1 MSIELQ
7 QSTIDSLRLY
17 ADRYET
23 RDFINGDPSWFMH
36 QVTGQANQEA
46 MAFVAQAVSYGSRQQ
61 FLPKIQRLLDVS
73 EGQMAQWIA
82 EGAFNDTV
90 PRNHDCFY
98 RLYTNHMFNRFLTAY
113 QTMLR
118 QYGTMGEFV
127 RQTSSDALS
136 AINALT
142 AFFADQGS
150 DGVIPRNAKSSC
162 KRLCMFL
169 RWMSR
174 NNSPVDLGWWHEFID
189 RRTLIMP
196 MDVHVVR
203 QSVNFGLLKG
213 TTATMSTAR
222 RLTDTMLKV
231 FPDDPLKGDFA
242 LFGLGAINSQ
252 DVETT

>member
-1 MSIELQ
+1 MNIPP
-7 QSTIDSLRLY
+7 STIESLRLY

-23 RDFINGDPSWFMH
+23 SDFINGDPSWFMH
-36 QVTGQANQEA
+36 QVEGRANQEA
-46 MAFVAQAVSYGSRQQ
+46 MAFVAQAVAYGSRKQ
-61 FLPKIQRLLDVS
+61 FMPKIQRLLDES
-73 EGQMAQWIA
+73 GGEMSRWIA
-82 EGAFNDTV
+82 EGAFNEVV
-90 PRNHDCFY
+90 PRDKSCFY
-98 RLYTNHMFNRFLTAY
+98 RLYNNDMFNRFLSAY

-118 QYGTMGEFV
+118 EYGTMGDFV
-127 RQTSSDALS
+127 ERNANDALS

-142 AFFADQGS
+142 GFFAANGS
-150 DGVIPRNAKSSC
+150 DGIVPINSKSSC

-174 NNSPVDLGWWHEFID
+174 SNSPVDLGHWSEFID

-196 MDVHVVR
+196 MDVHVMR

-222 RLTDTMLKV
+222 RLTDAMLEV

-242 LFGLGAINSQ
+242 LFGLGVNGDSK
-252 DVETT
+252 E